1 MLITGRYERDYIG
14 LNIEIDPG
22 YDKFIQ
28 SADPKIQAQ
37 FMAARQGDLLW
48 VTGVVKNGGKSIRVL
63 TMKVIEAAPPPVL
76 SVAVD
81 NTVTEYQAA

>member
-1 MLITGRYERDYIG
+1 LLITGRYERDYIG

-48 VTGVVKNGGKSIRVL
+48 VTNGGKSIRVL